1 MSRRLPLVAGVLAVV
16 GALGWTPAAQAQ
28 PGPYPQAY
36 GGFTWADGYGW
47 YWLYRREPVPYYAL
61 YPPVYYSYPVPRPY
75 GYSPFAYP
83 PGVATPQVQFK
94 QARVAP
100 PKRVQ
105 NPFVRSPVRRSQ
117 AQVQPKRVLNPFVE
131 LRQARTP

>member
-1 MSRRLPLVAGVLAVV
+1 MLRFGLSTGFALLLAV
-16 GALGWTPAAQAQ
+16 ALLGYEPEAAQAQ

-47 YWLYRREPVPYYAL
+47 YWLYGQQRLPYYSL

-83 PGVATPQVQFK
+83 PGVATPELKLRPV
-94 QARVAP
+94 R
-100 PKRVQ
+100 PKKVS
-105 NPFVRSPVRRSQ
+105 NPFVTP
-117 AQVQPKRVLNPFVE
+117 QPQTPQPPRTAGAKRIRNPFVV
-131 LRQARTP
+131 PVSGPY

>member
-1 MSRRLPLVAGVLAVV
+1 MFRLGLSALFALIVVL
-16 GALGWTPAAQAQ
+16 GAMNYEPATAQAQ

-47 YWLYRREPVPYYAL
+47 YWLYGRQRLPYYSL

-83 PGVATPQVQFK
+83 PGVATPEIKVR
-94 QARVAP
+94 RVRPKKVTNPYVEDTRPGNAP
-100 PKRVQ
+100 PRSAEVKRIR
-105 NPFVRSPVRRSQ
+105 NPFVLPVAQ
-117 AQVQPKRVLNPFVE
+117 AY
-131 LRQARTP
+131 